1 MLRRSQLRALVVT
14 NSAWQSGISSSLERS
29 LTALPADAD
38 AALITL
44 ADQALISTPDLKR
57 LETKWRCNPG
67 RCAAAEYAGQLG
79 VPAIIPRKYWG
90 AIRLLDGDIG
100 ARRVLRSFPRIVAV
114 ALPNAAFDVDTAA
127 DANELGLT

>member
-1 MLRRSQLRALVVT
+1 VVT

-67 RCAAAEYAGQLG
+67 RCAAAEYAS
-79 VPAIIPRKYWG
+79 
-90 AIRLLDGDIG
+90 IG
-100 ARRVLRSFPRIVAV
+100 AQSAYWTATSVQ
-114 ALPNAAFDVDTAA
+114 DVCC
-127 DANELGLT
+127 EVSRGLWQ